1 MQDVMRHP
9 MSNLQHKKNIQ
20 IQMDFFKSNYSIIAT
35 ALFVLTIL
43 VAHIFSTNNYDWTK
57 NTISD
62 LGSQGYDRKLIMQF
76 GFLAFGLILSLGI
89 LANGLTWWT
98 TPILFYGLC
107 VGLTGI
113 FCTKPF
119 FNLDNYSVTQ
129 ATIHSTLAQIA
140 GATFTLGI
148 LLQLFY
154 SADKSEKWIHF
165 VFFFLVIGFSAS
177 FGLMKNYQGIFQRL
191 LYLTSFIWLIKFYKP

>member
-1 MQDVMRHP
+1 
-9 MSNLQHKKNIQ
+9 
-20 IQMDFFKSNYSIIAT
+20 MDYIKSNYNIIST
-35 ALFVLTIL
+35 ALFLLAIV

-62 LGSQGYDRKLIMQF
+62 LGSQ
-76 GFLAFGLILSLGI
+76 LSTGI
-89 LANGLTWWT
+89 LANGLTWRT
-98 TPILFYGLC
+98 TPILIYGLC

-119 FNLDNYSVTQ
+119 FNLDNYSATQ
-129 ATIHSTLAQIA
+129 ATIHSALAQIA
-140 GATFTLGI
+140 GVTFTLGI

-165 VFFFLVIGFSAS
+165 VFFILVVGFSAS
-177 FGLMKNYQGIFQRL
+177 FGLVKNYQGIAQRL
-191 LYLTSFIWLIKFYKP
+191 LYLTSFIWLIKFYKL

>member
-1 MQDVMRHP
+1 MDYLKT
-9 MSNLQHKKNIQ
+9 NYNI
-20 IQMDFFKSNYSIIAT
+20 ISTTFLVLVII
-35 ALFVLTIL
+35 

-76 GFLAFGLILSLGI
+76 GFLAFGMILSAGI

-98 TPILFYGLC
+98 TPILIYGLC

-119 FNLDNYSVTQ
+119 FNFDNYSTSQ
-129 ATIHSTLAQIA
+129 ATIHSALAQIA
-140 GATFTLGI
+140 GVSFTLGI

-154 SADKSEKWIHF
+154 SADKNEKWIHF
-165 VFFFLVIGFSAS
+165 IFFILVVVFSAT
-177 FGLMKNYQGIFQRL
+177 FGLMKNYQGIAQRL
-191 LYLTSFIWLIKFYKP
+191 LYLTSFIWLVKFYKP

>member
-1 MQDVMRHP
+1 
-9 MSNLQHKKNIQ
+9 
-20 IQMDFFKSNYSIIAT
+20 MDYIKSNYNILGT
-35 ALFVLTIL
+35 ALFVLAIV
-43 VAHIFSTNNYDWTK
+43 VAHIFSTYNYEWTK

-62 LGSQGYDRKLIMQF
+62 LGSQGYDRKVIMQF
-76 GFLAFGLILSLGI
+76 GFLAFGLTLTIGI
-89 LANGLTWWT
+89 LANGLTWRT
-98 TPILFYGLC
+98 TPILIYGLC

-119 FNLDNYSVTQ
+119 FNLDNYSASQ
-129 ATIHSTLAQIA
+129 ATIHSALAQIA

-154 SADKSEKWIHF
+154 SADKTEKWTHF
-165 VFFFLVIGFSAS
+165 AFFILVIVFSAS
-177 FGLMKNYQGIFQRL
+177 FGLVKNYQGIAQRL

>member
-1 MQDVMRHP
+1 
-9 MSNLQHKKNIQ
+9 
-20 IQMDFFKSNYSIIAT
+20 MDYIKSNYNIIST
-35 ALFVLTIL
+35 ALFVLAIV

-76 GFLAFGLILSLGI
+76 GFLAFGLTLSVGI
-89 LANGLTWWT
+89 LANGLTWRT
-98 TPILFYGLC
+98 TPILIYSLC

-119 FNLDNYSVTQ
+119 FNLDNYSASQ
-129 ATIHSTLAQIA
+129 ATIHSSLAQIA

-148 LLQLFY
+148 LVQLFY
-154 SADKSEKWIHF
+154 TADKSEKWIHF
-165 VFFFLVIGFSAS
+165 TFFILVVGLSAS
-177 FGLMKNYQGIFQRL
+177 FGLVKNYQGIAQRL